1 MNMPNLPE
9 VSCLEDLLIV
19 VSAHCVC
26 VAAIDAPLTMI
37 VVCVRRASVAAIDAP
52 LTKIVVAG

>member
-19 VSAHCVC
+19 VCVC
-26 VAAIDAPLTMI
+26 CACVVVIDAPLTMI
-37 VVCVRRASVAAIDAP
+37 VVM
-52 LTKIVVAG
+52 G

>member
-19 VSAHCVC
+19 FCVRRAS
-26 VAAIDAPLTMI
+26 VEAIDAPLTMI
-37 VVCVRRASVAAIDAP
+37 VV
-52 LTKIVVAG
+52 AG

>member
-37 VVCVRRASVAAIDAP
+37 VV
-52 LTKIVVAG
+52 AG